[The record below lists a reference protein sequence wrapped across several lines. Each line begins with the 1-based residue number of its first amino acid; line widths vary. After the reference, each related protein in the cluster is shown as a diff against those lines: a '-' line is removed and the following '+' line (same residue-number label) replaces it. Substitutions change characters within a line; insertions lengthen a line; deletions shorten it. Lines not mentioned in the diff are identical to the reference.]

1 MDITG
6 KARSTDELEK
16 QLNIG
21 EPNLL
26 ILASAGSGKTF
37 QLANRIIHLVERGE
51 DPSKIVALTFTR
63 KAAGEFSD
71 SVLIKLAKAAKDT
84 EKADELLRAI
94 QQPNADFSKSL
105 ERVVRALPN
114 MMLGTMDGFFS
125 KMVRGFQYEFGVT
138 GGKFDLLEG
147 PRAVAATNEIL
158 TNILS
163 EEIED
168 GGADEFLYAFRRAS
182 MGKENQG
189 VIEGLR
195 KFVRVWQGIFRNTH
209 QSDWGPAHLAGVDI
223 ADWEAKKH
231 GLMASVMRG
240 LDGVTYTEKRQRDA
254 MEEAINTIAQHT
266 IGSGSLGDAKSLL
279 LSILS
284 EANGP
289 IGPLQLKYFKEFVF
303 GGPSGDALR
312 EMVLLA
318 ARCEMAAALQ
328 RTRAVWEIISIYDER
343 CESELRSRGL
353 LGFDDIK
360 HLMGRWRYSEKD
372 RLTREAIDFRL
383 DARYDHWLLDE
394 FQDTSQS
401 DWTGLSPL
409 VDEAFS
415 SDERTVFIV
424 GDRKQAIYGWRGGD
438 VRLFDKIIDQY
449 GDGLAKEEMADSWR
463 SCPEVLKL
471 VNCVCGDPTALGQF
485 FGETD
490 PKWEWQPHTSA
501 KRLAE
506 PDKRGEARVEI
517 VEGKIDERLERLS
530 ELLLEL
536 GVGEKNHTCGVLL
549 RTNATMRKVADHLRM
564 KGFDVIEEGARQPS
578 KDNPVGVALS
588 HLLKWLA
595 DPSDAFAKK
604 VIEMSPIG
612 PVLTAKFGE
621 TWQQSWERLLETAA
635 TIGFA
640 GMVDEVIREVWS
652 EWSEFGRRRAGDIV
666 AALAKLDAQGG
677 ATSQKAADW
686 IANLE
691 VSQSPGR
698 AAVQV
703 MTIHKSKGLGF
714 DIVVLPDVP
723 DETIPQTQ
731 KFEVAE
737 HSDWISQTPP
747 KWARDLIPEMVEAE
761 SRWAMTQRYEAI
773 CMLYVAITR
782 AKRGLYILL
791 EAPGKSKDTN
801 KPTLSN
807 WLLASVAN
815 NSPTDYFYQTG
826 RPDWVDLVVQ
836 ANPSS
841 SASSHKALA
850 PGITRRGR
858 TTPSGLKKSADKAV
872 THSGS
877 GMKFGSEVHAAF
889 EQVGWVDEVTPTL
902 PRNDAGRLVAE
913 LLDKPCLRELFKRNG
928 KAIDL
933 FCEQPIDAIVDN
945 AWLSGVIDRLHLHR
959 DVAGLVNRVEVI
971 DYKTDGVER
980 IEELVERYSQ
990 QMLAYQQ
997 VMQIA
1002 YPDAEVVCLL
1012 VSTRFRESIL
1022 VNG

>member
-1 MDITG
+1 MDTTE
-6 KARSTDELEK
+6 KASSTAEPEK

-37 QLANRIIHLVERGE
+37 QLANRIIHLVVRGE
-51 DPSKIVALTFTR
+51 EPAKIVALTFTR

-71 SVLIKLAKAAKDT
+71 SVLIKLAKAAKDAG
-84 EKADELLRAI
+84 KADELRMAI
-94 QQPNADFSKSL
+94 QQPNADFRVAL
-105 ERVVRALPN
+105 ERVVQALPN

-163 EEIED
+163 EEIDD

-182 MGKENQG
+182 MGKEHQG
-189 VIEGLR
+189 VIESLR
-195 KFVRVWQGIFRNTH
+195 KFVRVWQGIFRNTR
-209 QSDWGPAHLAGVDI
+209 QSNWGPAHLAGVDI
-223 ADWEAKKH
+223 ADWEASKIR
-231 GLMASVMRG
+231 LMAQVMRG
-240 LDGVTYTEKRQRDA
+240 LDGITYTDKRQRNA
-254 MEEAINTIAQHT
+254 LAEAIDSIAQHT
-266 IGSGSLGDAKSLL
+266 IGSGSLGDAKGLL

-284 EANGP
+284 EVNGP
-289 IGPLQLKYFKEFVF
+289 IGPLQLKYHKEFVF
-303 GGPSGDALR
+303 GGLSGDALR
-312 EMVLLA
+312 EMILLA

-360 HLMGRWRYSEKD
+360 HLMGRWRDNEKD

-394 FQDTSQS
+394 FQDTSRS

-415 SDERTVFIV
+415 SDDRTVFIV

-438 VRLFDKIIDQY
+438 VRLFDEIIENY
-449 GDGLAKEEMADSWR
+449 GDGLAREEMADSWR
-463 SCPEVLKL
+463 SCPEVLEL
-471 VNCVCGDPTALGQF
+471 VNAVCGDPAAVGQF
-485 FGETD
+485 FGETN
-490 PKWEWQPHTSA
+490 PKWEWQQHTSA

-517 VEGKIDERLERLS
+517 VEGKLEERLERLS
-530 ELLLEL
+530 ELLDEL

-549 RTNATMRKVADHLRM
+549 RTNATMRKVADHLRE

-578 KDNPVGVALS
+578 KDNPVGVALA

-612 PVLTAKFGE
+612 QVLTAKFGE
-621 TWQQSWERLLETAA
+621 AWQQTWERLLEIVA

-640 GMVDEVIREVWS
+640 GMVEVVIREVWMD
-652 EWSEFGRRRAGDIV
+652 WSDFGRRRAGDIM

-677 ATSQKAADW
+677 ATAQQAADW

-723 DETIPQTQ
+723 DEEIPQAQ

-737 HSDWISQTPP
+737 HPEWISQTPP
-747 KWARDLIPEMVEAE
+747 KWARELIPEMVQAE
-761 SRWAMTQRYEAI
+761 SRWAMTQRYEAV

-791 EAPGKSKDTN
+791 EAPGKSKN
-801 KPTLSN
+801 IEKPTLSN
-807 WLLASVAN
+807 WLLASVG
-815 NSPTDYFYQTG
+815 SKTQTDYFYQVG
-826 RPDWVDLVVQ
+826 RLDWVDLVEQ
-836 ANPSS
+836 AKGID
-841 SASSHKALA
+841 SASSDLALTK
-850 PGITRRGR
+850 GITRRER
-858 TTPSGLKKSADKAV
+858 TTPSGLKKSGGKAV

-889 EQVGWVDEVTPTL
+889 EQVGWVDEVAPML

-913 LLDKPCLRELFKRNG
+913 LLEAPSLRELFLRNG
-928 KAIDL
+928 KAVEL

-945 AWLSGVIDRLHLHR
+945 TWLSGVIDRLHLHR
-959 DVAGLVNRVEVI
+959 DGAGLVRRVEVI
-971 DYKTDGVER
+971 DYKTDGVEQ

-1002 YPDAEVVCLL
+1002 YPDAEVACIL
-1012 VSTRFRESIL
+1012 VSTRFKQSIL
-1022 VNG
+1022 VN

>member
-1 MDITG
+1 MDITEN
-6 KARSTDELEK
+6 ASPTAVLEK

-37 QLANRIIHLVERGE
+37 QLANRIIHLVVRGE
-51 DPSKIVALTFTR
+51 DPARIVALTFTR

-71 SVLIKLAKAAKDT
+71 SVLIKLAKAAKDAG
-84 EKADELLRAI
+84 KADELRRAI
-94 QQPNADFSKSL
+94 QQPNADFSESL
-105 ERVVRALPN
+105 ERVVQALPN

-147 PRAVAATNEIL
+147 PRAAAATNEIL

-163 EEIED
+163 EAIDD

-182 MGKENQG
+182 MGKEHQG
-189 VIEGLR
+189 VIESLR
-195 KFVRVWQGIFRNTH
+195 KFVRIWQGIFRNTR
-209 QSDWGPAHLAGVDI
+209 QSNWGPAYLAGVDI
-223 ADWEAKKH
+223 ADWEARKF
-231 GLMASVMRG
+231 GLMAQVMLG
-240 LDGVTYTEKRQRDA
+240 LDGITYTEKRQRDA
-254 MEEAINTIAQHT
+254 LEEAINTIAQHT
-266 IGSGSLGDAKSLL
+266 IGSGSLGEAKSLL
-279 LSILS
+279 QTILS
-284 EANGP
+284 EVDGP
-289 IGPLQLKYFKEFVF
+289 IGPLELKYYREFVF

-312 EMVLLA
+312 EMILLA

-360 HLMGRWRYSEKD
+360 HLMGRWRDNEED

-394 FQDTSQS
+394 FQDTSRS

-438 VRLFDKIIDQY
+438 VRLFDEVIENY
-449 GDGLAKEEMADSWR
+449 GDGLAREEMADSWR
-463 SCPEVLKL
+463 SCPEVLEL
-471 VNCVCGDPTALGQF
+471 VNSVCGDPVAVGQF
-485 FGETD
+485 FGETA
-490 PKWEWQPHTSA
+490 PKWEWKQHTSA

-506 PDKRGEARVEI
+506 PDRRGEARVEI
-517 VEGKIDERLERLS
+517 IEGKIDERLERLG
-530 ELLLEL
+530 ELLNEL

-549 RTNATMRKVADHLRM
+549 RTNATMRKVADHLRE

-578 KDNPVGVALS
+578 RDNPVGVALA

-612 PVLTAKFGE
+612 QVLTAKFGE
-621 TWQQSWERLLETAA
+621 AWQQTWELLLETAA

-640 GMVDEVIREVWS
+640 GMVEVVIREVWMD
-652 EWSEFGRRRAGDIV
+652 WSDFGRRRAGDIM
-666 AALAKLDAQGG
+666 AALAKLDTQGG
-677 ATSQKAADW
+677 ATAQQAADW

-723 DETIPQTQ
+723 DEEIPQAQ

-737 HSDWISQTPP
+737 HAEWISQTPP
-747 KWARDLIPEMVEAE
+747 KWARELIPEMVQAE

-782 AKRGLYILL
+782 AKRGLYVLL
-791 EAPGKSKDTN
+791 EAPSKTKNTD

-807 WLLASVAN
+807 WLLASIG
-815 NSPTDYFYQTG
+815 SKSQTDYFYQMG
-826 RPDWVDLVVQ
+826 RPDWVDLVEQ
-836 ANPSS
+836 AKSPDF
-841 SASSHKALA
+841 ASSDLGLTK
-850 PGITRRGR
+850 GMCRRER
-858 TTPSGLKKSADKAV
+858 TTPSGLKKSAATAV
-872 THSGS
+872 IHSGS

-902 PRNDAGRLVAE
+902 PRNDAGRLVGE
-913 LLDKPCLRELFKRNG
+913 LLETPSLRELFLRNG
-928 KAIDL
+928 KAVEL

-959 DVAGLVNRVEVI
+959 DGAGLVRRVEVI

-980 IEELVERYSQ
+980 IEALVERYSQ

-1002 YPDAEVVCLL
+1002 YPDAEVACILL
-1012 VSTRFRESIL
+1012 STRFRQCIL
-1022 VNG
+1022 VN